1 MRFSVCLTE
10 LPGHRVSDIWPVGY
24 GVLPRRVGSQLPAGA
39 LVHHRHA
46 CTVGLSA
53 VLSARFSISIY
64 LSISGPSAGP
74 GLTCWCPPNKC
85 WVGIFHTRVCNSSG
99 NCTQTLYTRVFT
111 RGFWSFTSEVDAP
124 TELHP
129 TFTTVCS
136 PSAQLVHHQHSLF
149 TTGCSPKAFVHQR
162 RLFTRFSESN
172 CNTGVIRHIGSLV
185 SSVKEGG
192 AGGTVG
198 GRLVS

>member
-1 MRFSVCLTE
+1 MWQVLHNPWSPAALFTRVHGVCTQPE
-10 LPGHRVSDIWPVGY
+10 N
-24 GVLPRRVGSQLPAGA
+24 
-39 LVHHRHA
+39 HH
-46 CTVGLSA
+46 
-53 VLSARFSISIY
+53 
-64 LSISGPSAGP
+64 
-74 GLTCWCPPNKC
+74 
-85 WVGIFHTRVCNSSG
+85 VCNSSG

-111 RGFWSFTSEVDAP
+111 RGFSPFTSEVEAP

-198 GRLVS
+198 GGLVSKPLLSHSTVDAVALSVVQRSNGGAEKQTATCATDRQTIW